1 MPLCCGH
8 IIHILSDPFCGK
20 FR

>member
-1 MPLCCGH
+1 MPFCCGH